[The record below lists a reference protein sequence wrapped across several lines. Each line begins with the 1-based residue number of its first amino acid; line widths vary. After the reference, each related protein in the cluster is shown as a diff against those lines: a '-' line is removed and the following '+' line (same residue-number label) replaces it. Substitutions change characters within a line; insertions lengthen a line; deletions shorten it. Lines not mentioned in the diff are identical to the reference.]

1 MEGRTQRDGRSS
13 KVAQH
18 FDARRVV
25 LCSYGAAAAAT
36 MMSYPLDLIKA
47 RLQTYS
53 YPTFWNCIK
62 SCYAEG
68 GVSAFYQGMTASIL
82 ANSVSRS
89 FNMSLYT
96 YLRGK
101 YANFLGCSSELQ
113 IIPIFLGGFTAG
125 AMSCIVTGPF
135 EFTKLASQLENLVY
149 KSRDLPPPPRTGAI
163 QAVRDLSRRGGFM
176 RLYGGVEYHSLRDA
190 LGSGVYFSVYE
201 KVKIGMTKLLDNK
214 TEGPPHPL
222 SVAVAGGLCGC
233 ASWIVVYP
241 IDTMKSIYQRDLYNH
256 SLATSLEARETWVE
270 RPPFRWS
277 MSMYRGLGFSML
289 RTSINGIAL
298 FSFYEYFL
306 YLTA

>member
-1 MEGRTQRDGRSS
+1 MVGQARSDEGSS
-13 KVAQH
+13 NVEQH

-36 MMSYPLDLIKA
+36 VTSYPLDLIKA

-62 SCYAEG
+62 NCYAEG
-68 GVSAFYQGMTASIL
+68 GISAFYQGITASVL

-101 YANFLGCSSELQ
+101 YANVLGFSSELQ
-113 IIPIFLGGFTAG
+113 IIPVFLGGFTAG
-125 AMSCIVTGPF
+125 ATSCIVTGPF
-135 EFTKLASQLENLVY
+135 EFAKLASQLERLVY
-149 KSRDLPPPPRTGAI
+149 ESRGLPPPPRAGTI
-163 QAVRDLSRRGGFM
+163 QAVRDLSRRDGFK
-176 RLYGGVEYHSLRDA
+176 RLYGGVQYHSLRDA
-190 LGSGVYFSVYE
+190 LGSGVYFTVYE
-201 KVKIGMTKLLDNK
+201 KVKIGMAKLLHQKADS
-214 TEGPPHPL
+214 PPHPL

-233 ASWIVVYP
+233 ASWLVVYP

-256 SLATSLEARETWVE
+256 SLASSLEARETVVA
-270 RPPFRWS
+270 RPPLRWS
-277 MSMYRGLGFSML
+277 LNMYRGLGFSML
-289 RTSINGIAL
+289 RTCINGIAL

-306 YLTA
+306 YITA